1 MFLVAGELPA
11 NPEPFTMKVSDEVRR
26 SNYIAAVFASELT
39 LPREDA
45 VILTDNFAPL
55 EAWSDAAVQAMRY

>member
-1 MFLVAGELPA
+1 
-11 NPEPFTMKVSDEVRR
+11 MKVSEEVRKA
-26 SNYIAAVFASELT
+26 NYVAAVFPSELT
-39 LPREDA
+39 LPRDKA